1 MNDPQY
7 QTGSSWA
14 LGGALRALGGA
25 LGSRYRRQKSA
36 KNVPKI
42 PQKRRCRRALYQNSL
57 VPSPLGGALYWAS
70 ERVGVSAHACER
82 EADTTAQRAESPVE
96 VQEQRERERKRK
108 RIGMGQISAM
118 CAHAPCSRA
127 PACTPH
133 TQRAHARR
141 SRALPMPHQKLGPGG
156 RKGLLVAT
164 GHGRRRRRSRSKQR
178 SPLPADL

>member
-25 LGSRYRRQKSA
+25 LESRYRRQQSA

-42 PQKRRCRRALYQNSL
+42 PQKRRFRRALYQNSL

-96 VQEQRERERKRK
+96 VQEQRERERKR
-108 RIGMGQISAM
+108 IGMGQVCT
-118 CAHAPCSRA
+118 CAVQPRA
-127 PACTPH
+127 RLYTSH
-133 TQRAHARR
+133 TQRAHARH
-141 SRALPMPHQKLGPGG
+141 SRALPVPHQKLGPGG
-156 RKGLLVAT
+156 GKGLLVAT

-178 SPLPADL
+178 SPLLADL

>member
-14 LGGALRALGGA
+14 LGGALRALGGPRKPLQA
-25 LGSRYRRQKSA
+25 AKIRKKCPKNPPKKEVQAGSIC
-36 KNVPKI
+36 KI
-42 PQKRRCRRALYQNSL
+42 PLPFPPP
-57 VPSPLGGALYWAS
+57 PSCPTFR
-70 ERVGVSAHACER
+70 ERVGVSARACER

-164 GHGRRRRRSRSKQR
+164 GHGRRRYAEAEAEAHCR
-178 SPLPADL
+178 LIYD

>member
-42 PQKRRCRRALYQNSL
+42 PQKRRCRRALYAKF
-57 VPSPLGGALYWAS
+57 PAPPLSSRAS
-70 ERVGVSAHACER
+70 ERVGFSARACER

-164 GHGRRRRRSRSKQR
+164 GHGRRRYAEAEAEAHCR
-178 SPLPADL
+178 LIYD

>member
-25 LGSRYRRQKSA
+25 LGSRYRRQKSE
-36 KNVPKI
+36 KMS
-42 PQKRRCRRALYQNSL
+42 QKSSQK
-57 VPSPLGGALYWAS
+57 GGAGGLYIRNPLSPRPAVVS
-70 ERVGVSAHACER
+70 RLRERVGVSARACER

-96 VQEQRERERKRK
+96 VQEQREREQK
-108 RIGMGQISAM
+108 RIGMGQVSAM
-118 CAHAPCSRA
+118 CARARCSRA

-141 SRALPMPHQKLGPGG
+141 SRALPVPHQKLGPGG

-164 GHGRRRRRSRSKQR
+164 GHGRRRYAEAEAHCR
-178 SPLPADL
+178 LIYD

>member
-42 PQKRRCRRALYQNSL
+42 PKKRRCRRALYAKF
-57 VPSPLGGALYWAS
+57 PSPPLSSRAS
-70 ERVGVSAHACER
+70 ERVGFSARTCER

-96 VQEQRERERKRK
+96 VQEQREREQK
-108 RIGMGQISAM
+108 RIGMGQVSAM
-118 CAHAPCSRA
+118 CARAPCSRA

-133 TQRAHARR
+133 THSAHTPATVAPFPCRTR
-141 SRALPMPHQKLGPGG
+141 SWGQEAGRGFWLPL
-156 RKGLLVAT
+156 AT
-164 GHGRRRRRSRSKQR
+164 ADDDAEAEASREAHCR
-178 SPLPADL
+178 LIYD

>member
-1 MNDPQY
+1 MGPWWGSQGPRRGPRKPLQAAKIRKKCPKNPQKKEV
-7 QTGSSWA
+7 QAGSIC
-14 LGGALRALGGA
+14 
-25 LGSRYRRQKSA
+25 
-36 KNVPKI
+36 KI
-42 PQKRRCRRALYQNSL
+42 PF
-57 VPSPLGGALYWAS
+57 PSPPLSSRAS
-70 ERVGVSAHACER
+70 ERVGFSARACER

-96 VQEQRERERKRK
+96 VQEQREREQK
-108 RIGMGQISAM
+108 RIGMGQVSAM

-141 SRALPMPHQKLGPGG
+141 SLTLPVPHQKLGPGG

>member
-1 MNDPQY
+1 MGPWW
-7 QTGSSWA
+7 GSQ
-14 LGGALRALGGA
+14 GP
-25 LGSRYRRQKSA
+25 RRGPRKPLQAA
-36 KNVPKI
+36 KIRKKCPKN

-57 VPSPLGGALYWAS
+57 VPSPLAGALYWAS
-70 ERVGVSAHACER
+70 ERVGVSARACER

-164 GHGRRRRRSRSKQR
+164 GHGRRRYAEAEAEAHCR
-178 SPLPADL
+178 LIYD

>member
-1 MNDPQY
+1 MSQKSPKK
-7 QTGSSWA
+7 
-14 LGGALRALGGA
+14 GGAVG
-25 LGSRYRRQKSA
+25 
-36 KNVPKI
+36 
-42 PQKRRCRRALYQNSL
+42 LYMQNSL
-57 VPSPLGGALYWAS
+57 ALPPPPSCPTFR
-70 ERVGVSAHACER
+70 ERVGVSARACER

>member
-42 PQKRRCRRALYQNSL
+42 PKKRRCRRALYAKFPPPP
-57 VPSPLGGALYWAS
+57 PSWWKRWGS
-70 ERVGVSAHACER
+70 VGVSARACER

-164 GHGRRRRRSRSKQR
+164 GHGRRRYAEAEAEAHCR
-178 SPLPADL
+178 LIYD

>member
-42 PQKRRCRRALYQNSL
+42 PKKRRCRRALYAKF
-57 VPSPLGGALYWAS
+57 PSPPPRVCPTVG

-96 VQEQRERERKRK
+96 VQEQREREQK
-108 RIGMGQISAM
+108 RIGMGQVSAM
-118 CAHAPCSRA
+118 RHVCTCAVQPRARLYTSHAARTRPPQSR
-127 PACTPH
+127 PSRDTPE
-133 TQRAHARR
+133 AGARR
-141 SRALPMPHQKLGPGG
+141 REGASGCHWPHG
-156 RKGLLVAT
+156 
-164 GHGRRRRRSRSKQR
+164 
-178 SPLPADL
+178 

>member
-1 MNDPQY
+1 MGPWWGSQGPRRGPRKPLQAAKIRKKCPKNPQKKEV
-7 QTGSSWA
+7 QAGSIC
-14 LGGALRALGGA
+14 
-25 LGSRYRRQKSA
+25 
-36 KNVPKI
+36 KI
-42 PQKRRCRRALYQNSL
+42 PLPFPP
-57 VPSPLGGALYWAS
+57 PSCPTFR
-70 ERVGVSAHACER
+70 ERVGVSARACER

-141 SRALPMPHQKLGPGG
+141 SRALPVPHQKLGPGG

>member
-25 LGSRYRRQKSA
+25 LGSRYRRQKSE
-36 KNVPKI
+36 KMS
-42 PQKRRCRRALYQNSL
+42 QKSSQKGGAGGLYMQNSL
-57 VPSPLGGALYWAS
+57 GPRGCEGAGGCA
-70 ERVGVSAHACER
+70 RACER

-96 VQEQRERERKRK
+96 VQEQRERERKR
-108 RIGMGQISAM
+108 IGMGQPGRLSAM
-118 CAHAPCSRA
+118 CARARCSRA
-127 PACTPH
+127 PACPPN
-133 TQRAHARR
+133 TQRAHTRH
-141 SRALPMPHQKLGPGG
+141 SRALPVPHQELGPGG
-156 RKGLLVAT
+156 GKGLLVAT

>member
-25 LGSRYRRQKSA
+25 LGSRHRRQKCA

-42 PQKRRCRRALYQNSL
+42 PPKRRCRRALYAKF
-57 VPSPLGGALYWAS
+57 PAPPLSSRAS
-70 ERVGVSAHACER
+70 ERVGFSARACER
-82 EADTTAQRAESPVE
+82 EVDTTAQRAESPVE

-108 RIGMGQISAM
+108 RIGMGQVSAM

-141 SRALPMPHQKLGPGG
+141 SRALPVPHQKLGPGG

>member
-1 MNDPQY
+1 MGPWWGSQGPRRGPRKPLQAAKIRKKCPKNPQKKEV
-7 QTGSSWA
+7 QAGSIC
-14 LGGALRALGGA
+14 
-25 LGSRYRRQKSA
+25 
-36 KNVPKI
+36 KI
-42 PQKRRCRRALYQNSL
+42 PLARGAARER
-57 VPSPLGGALYWAS
+57 GGCA
-70 ERVGVSAHACER
+70 RACER

-164 GHGRRRRRSRSKQR
+164 GHGRRRYAEAEAEAHCR
-178 SPLPADL
+178 LIYD

>member
-1 MNDPQY
+1 MGPWW
-7 QTGSSWA
+7 GSQ
-14 LGGALRALGGA
+14 GP
-25 LGSRYRRQKSA
+25 RRGPRKPLQAA
-36 KNVPKI
+36 KMKMYVPKI
-42 PQKRRCRRALYQNSL
+42 PQKRRCRRALYAKF
-57 VPSPLGGALYWAS
+57 PAPPLSSRAS
-70 ERVGVSAHACER
+70 ERVGFSARACER

-96 VQEQRERERKRK
+96 VQEQREREQK
-108 RIGMGQISAM
+108 RIGMGQVSAM

>member
-42 PQKRRCRRALYQNSL
+42 PKKRRCRRALYAKFPWPAGLRGSRG
-57 VPSPLGGALYWAS
+57 VCARVRARGRHHSAESREPSRSTRAA
-70 ERVGVSAHACER
+70 RARA
-82 EADTTAQRAESPVE
+82 EADRNGPGKRHVRTCAVQPRARLYTS
-96 VQEQRERERKRK
+96 
-108 RIGMGQISAM
+108 
-118 CAHAPCSRA
+118 HAARTRPPQSRPSHAA
-127 PACTPH
+127 PEAG
-133 TQRAHARR
+133 ARR
-141 SRALPMPHQKLGPGG
+141 QEGASGCHWPRP
-156 RKGLLVAT
+156 T
-164 GHGRRRRRSRSKQR
+164 TIRRSR

>member
-42 PQKRRCRRALYQNSL
+42 PKKGGAGGLYMQNSL
-57 VPSPLGGALYWAS
+57 APPPRVCPTVG
-70 ERVGVSAHACER
+70 ERVSVSAHACER
-82 EADTTAQRAESPVE
+82 EVDTTAQRAESPVE

-108 RIGMGQISAM
+108 RIGMGQVSAM
-118 CAHAPCSRA
+118 CAHAQCSRA
-127 PACTPH
+127 PASTPH

-141 SRALPMPHQKLGPGG
+141 SRALPVPHQKLGPGG

-164 GHGRRRRRSRSKQR
+164 GHHGRRRYAEAEAHCR
-178 SPLPADL
+178 LIYD

>member
-25 LGSRYRRQKSA
+25 LGRRYRRQKCA

-42 PQKRRCRRALYQNSL
+42 PKKRRCRRALYAKF
-57 VPSPLGGALYWAS
+57 PAPPLSSRAS
-70 ERVGVSAHACER
+70 ERVGFSARACER
-82 EADTTAQRAESPVE
+82 EVDTAAQRAESPVE
-96 VQEQRERERKRK
+96 VQEQREREQK
-108 RIGMGQISAM
+108 RIGMGQVSAM
-118 CAHAPCSRA
+118 CARAPCSRA

-133 TQRAHARR
+133 TQHAHARR

-164 GHGRRRRRSRSKQR
+164 GHGRRRYAEAEAHCR
-178 SPLPADL
+178 LIYD

>member
-1 MNDPQY
+1 M
-7 QTGSSWA
+7 
-14 LGGALRALGGA
+14 
-25 LGSRYRRQKSA
+25 
-36 KNVPKI
+36 
-42 PQKRRCRRALYQNSL
+42 QNSL
-57 VPSPLGGALYWAS
+57 APRPFCALWV
-70 ERVGVSAHACER
+70 ERVGFSARTCER

-96 VQEQRERERKRK
+96 VQEQREREQK
-108 RIGMGQISAM
+108 RIGMGQVSAM

-164 GHGRRRRRSRSKQR
+164 GHGRRRYAEAEAEAHCR
-178 SPLPADL
+178 LIYD

>member
-7 QTGSSWA
+7 QIGSSWA

-42 PQKRRCRRALYQNSL
+42 LPKRRCRRALYAKF
-57 VPSPLGGALYWAS
+57 PCPLPPRWCSRLR
-70 ERVGVSAHACER
+70 ERVGVSARACER

-96 VQEQRERERKRK
+96 VQEQREREQK
-108 RIGMGQISAM
+108 RIGMGQVSAM
-118 CAHAPCSRA
+118 CARAPCSRA

-133 TQRAHARR
+133 TQHAHARR
-141 SRALPMPHQKLGPGG
+141 SRALPVPHRKLGPGG
-156 RKGLLVAT
+156 GKGLLVAT